1 MTTLEVPRVVIPR
14 AVMAVCPDMI
24 YFRADPTFRMDF
36 KQNVLASGSDPV
48 LARGCEPLRPVR
60 PPLVAVSGKRYGRR
74 R

>member
-1 MTTLEVPRVVIPR
+1 MLNLPKTVIPW
-14 AVMAVCPDMI
+14 AVMRTRPDMI
-24 YFRADPTFRMDF
+24 YLRADPVFRMDF

-60 PPLVAVSGKRYGRR
+60 PPLVAIPRKRHGRR